1 MVQFIKLSGT
11 NYRNSLLPMQYV
23 FLIRSSAVCKQPSD
37 VFLTASAR
45 AYQKHVLHG
54 QDTVSIF
61 IAN

>member
-1 MVQFIKLSGT
+1 
-11 NYRNSLLPMQYV
+11 MQYV